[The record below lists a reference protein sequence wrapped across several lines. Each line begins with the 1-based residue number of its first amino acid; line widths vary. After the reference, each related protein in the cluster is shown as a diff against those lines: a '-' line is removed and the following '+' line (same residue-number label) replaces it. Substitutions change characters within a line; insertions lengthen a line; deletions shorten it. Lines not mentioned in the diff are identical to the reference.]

1 MRNKKILS
9 MLLAVVISL
18 GIWLYVVL
26 VENPEKTATL
36 YNIPVT
42 FSGED
47 VLREDY
53 DLIIG
58 STNVESGV
66 TLDFR
71 GRLSELN
78 KLRDDKS
85 ELEVVIDVSRLRTAS
100 EQSFTYDL
108 SDITLPASVS
118 SQNLS
123 LIGRDPNKII
133 VTLAQLARRTIEV
146 RVSADIKAA
155 EGYLADRA
163 TQDYSEIVIEGP
175 QDLVNQVDYAL
186 VTLSRENVDQTITSS
201 LPYTLIDYDSNV
213 IDSTEISSDVTEIQV
228 TVPVS
233 MFKDVPL
240 ELPTIDGGGV
250 TRDDCVIL
258 VEPETIQISGDAS
271 ILETIPSIRLSSV
284 DLGSMES
291 NSLTT
296 TRAIT
301 LPEGCSNVSG
311 VQEAKVT
318 IQIKNK
324 AIRQMQIPSTNFQFI
339 NVPEGLIPESRTT
352 MLQLSIRA
360 NESDIDEITED
371 NIRVIADFSSFTSA
385 DAGTAVTVPVR
396 IYLDGFEGAG
406 IITSKEYSIV
416 VDLVAIDG

>member
-1 MRNKKILS
+1 
-9 MLLAVVISL
+9 
-18 GIWLYVVL
+18 
-26 VENPEKTATL
+26 
-36 YNIPVT
+36 
-42 FSGED
+42 
-47 VLREDY
+47 
-53 DLIIG
+53 
-58 STNVESGV
+58 
-66 TLDFR
+66 

-118 SQNLS
+118 SQSLS

-228 TVPVS
+228 TVPV
-233 MFKDVPL
+233 
-240 ELPTIDGGGV
+240 
-250 TRDDCVIL
+250 
-258 VEPETIQISGDAS
+258 
-271 ILETIPSIRLSSV
+271 
-284 DLGSMES
+284 
-291 NSLTT
+291 
-296 TRAIT
+296 
-301 LPEGCSNVSG
+301 
-311 VQEAKVT
+311 
-318 IQIKNK
+318 
-324 AIRQMQIPSTNFQFI
+324 
-339 NVPEGLIPESRTT
+339 
-352 MLQLSIRA
+352 
-360 NESDIDEITED
+360 
-371 NIRVIADFSSFTSA
+371 
-385 DAGTAVTVPVR
+385 
-396 IYLDGFEGAG
+396 
-406 IITSKEYSIV
+406 
-416 VDLVAIDG
+416 